1 MARETSADKMARTF
15 TPWSHVLALL
25 CAPLTHCIR
34 LNDVCDA
41 LGLHSG
47 PLSSEQFA
55 QGILGCVPNELGH
68 FLYEYQG
75 TGGPLI

>member
-1 MARETSADKMARTF
+1 MSGRQITIGVLLEPMG
-15 TPWSHVLALL
+15 PWM
-25 CAPLTHCIR
+25 IEW
-34 LNDVCDA
+34 CDA

-55 QGILGCVPNELGH
+55 QGILDCVLNELGH